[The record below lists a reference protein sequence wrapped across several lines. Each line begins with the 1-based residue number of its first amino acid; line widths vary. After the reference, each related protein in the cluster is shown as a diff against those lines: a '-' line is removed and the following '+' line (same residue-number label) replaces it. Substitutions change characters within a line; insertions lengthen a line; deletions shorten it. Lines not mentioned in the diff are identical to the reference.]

1 MPAAFRATYADIK
14 LIKTRQC
21 VQIVFE
27 LPIEQFDAAYEVLG
41 GMPLPGKE
49 RWFGIAA
56 IKVSEA
62 DAPTADRPVAN
73 GTRSEQGNQ
82 GGADEDRNHHHQLNP
97 GRRLST
103 VRPEPKQDKPA
114 RAKRDWRDVPPAQQ
128 AGIRCEGEDK
138 EVFKKFLEE
147 EHGEDIY
154 AFEGDVAETVRF
166 LCGIKSRSEL
176 NTNHAARVIWHQLND
191 QYEAWMRAGA

>member
-1 MPAAFRATYADIK
+1 MTAFRATYADIK

-56 IKVSEA
+56 IKTETEVMPAEE
-62 DAPTADRPVAN
+62 TRRPA
-73 GTRSEQGNQ
+73 
-82 GGADEDRNHHHQLNP
+82 A
-97 GRRLST
+97 
-103 VRPEPKQDKPA
+103 RPEPKQDKPA

-128 AGIRCEGEDK
+128 AGTRCHDPEFAAFLREHRPEDWRETAGYISDGEVTTASDR
-138 EVFKKFLEE
+138 
-147 EHGEDIY
+147 
-154 AFEGDVAETVRF
+154 VAECVR
-166 LCGIKSRSEL
+166 LICCVASRKEL
-176 NTNHAARVIWHQLND
+176 NTDHRARMIWHQLD
-191 QYEAWMRAGA
+191 EQFLTQQALERAS